1 VSVVCAYYRHTFCAS
16 VISLITDALW
26 PRRICDV
33 PERAS
38 VICFFY
44 IVSWGSLDEELDV
57 DLSDLQPSGLL
68 EQGVILSN
76 PSQHLINR
84 LDRFLCRGKTLF
96 LKSPFGLFI
105 YNDINS

>member
-1 VSVVCAYYRHTFCAS
+1 MS

-26 PRRICDV
+26 PRRVCDV

-84 LDRFLCRGKTLF
+84 LDRLMCRGGNLIPEITFWL
-96 LKSPFGLFI
+96 I
-105 YNDINS
+105 YIQQY